1 MIRTRVQ
8 VATLLLAVFAL
19 PALSAGQ
26 TPAAPVLQVTVAG
39 QAVTGSWNAVAG
51 ATGYRVEAGLSPAA
65 MVGGYEVGA
74 QTTFSI
80 AAPQG
85 VYSLRV
91 LARNAS
97 GLGAPSNVVTV
108 SVLSPQGPPPAPTNF
123 AGSVSG
129 TTVTLSS
136 QLPSV
141 SLTGLLLVG
150 GTTPGAAQA
159 VVPLSVSPQNT
170 LHNVPPGTYFLRQ
183 VAVSPGGSSPPS
195 NEIQLVVSAA
205 TCAAPAAPVV
215 SAQVAG
221 SAVLLSW
228 GAVGGA
234 AGYRIDVATTAGG
247 APIAT
252 QAVGPQTTSV
262 TNPSTPAGAYFVRVT
277 SGNAC
282 GLTATSAEVSVTVS
296 GPAPGSNRT
305 PNPPAPS
312 PPNYLPLPN
321 RSAVVDEMARRYPNE
336 FRNSCREAG
345 GDNRWLF
352 LLVQRLRQEDTRW
365 GLNWKRARVGD
376 MSQDVINYNFGP
388 ESDEGTYMTYV
399 VDVIGNHCGNSAPS
413 PAWNNVTAMWS
424 TGARWTLQP
433 YLQSGYR

>member
-19 PALSAGQ
+19 PAPSLAQ
-26 TPAAPVLQVTVAG
+26 TPAAPVLQVTVSG
-39 QAVTGSWNAVAG
+39 QMVAGSWNAVAG
-51 ATGYRVEAGLSPAA
+51 ATGYRVEAGLSPAL
-65 MVGGYEVGA
+65 MVYGTEVGT
-74 QTTFSI
+74 QTAFSL

-85 VYSLRV
+85 VYYLRV

-108 SVLSPQGPPPAPTNF
+108 SVLSTQGPPPAPTNF
-123 AGSVSG
+123 SASVSG
-129 TTVTLSS
+129 STVTLSA

-141 SLTGLLLVG
+141 SLSGLLLVG
-150 GTTPGAAQA
+150 GATPGAAQGI
-159 VVPLSVSPQNT
+159 VPLSVSPQNT
-170 LHNVPPGTYFLRQ
+170 LQNVPPGTYYSRL

-195 NEIQLVVSAA
+195 NEIQIVVSAA
-205 TCAAPAAPVV
+205 TCVAPAAPVV
-215 SAQVAG
+215 SAQVSG
-221 SAVLLSW
+221 SAVVLSW
-228 GAVGGA
+228 GAVSGA
-234 AGYRIDVATTAGG
+234 AAYRIDVATTAGG

-262 TNPSTPAGAYFVRVT
+262 TNPSAPAGTFYVRVT
-277 SGNAC
+277 AVNAC
-282 GLTATSAEVSVTVS
+282 GLSATSAETSVTITA
-296 GPAPGSNRT
+296 PAPGTNRT

-336 FRNSCREAG
+336 FRNSCHEAG

-413 PAWNNVTAMWS
+413 PAWNNVTVMWS